1 MQCPSSITI
10 ELHEDEIPDL
20 NDAIARAVRPIVAR
34 YRRPLIVMKFR
45 AGPTGACIS
54 HLPEVVLL
62 VAPHN
67 SRGRNTDLLPQLIRF
82 VVVTED
88 RHPHPILRQTD
99 RLSQKFPTELDG
111 VFLKVVAEGE
121 IPQHLKEG
129 MVASGIAD
137 ILQIVVLAPRT

>member
-1 MQCPSSITI
+1 MQCPGSIPI

-20 NDAIARAVRPIVAR
+20 NDAIARAVRPVVAWD
-34 YRRPLIVMKFR
+34 RRPLIVMEFR
-45 AGPTGACIS
+45 AGPTGTCIS
-54 HLPEVVLL
+54 HLPEVILL
-62 VAPHN
+62 VAPDN
-67 SRGRNTDLLPQLIRF
+67 SRGRDPDLLPQPIRF
-82 VVVTED
+82 VVVTEN

-99 RLSQKFPTELDG
+99 RLSQKFPTKLDG

-121 IPQHLKEG
+121 IPQHLKEC